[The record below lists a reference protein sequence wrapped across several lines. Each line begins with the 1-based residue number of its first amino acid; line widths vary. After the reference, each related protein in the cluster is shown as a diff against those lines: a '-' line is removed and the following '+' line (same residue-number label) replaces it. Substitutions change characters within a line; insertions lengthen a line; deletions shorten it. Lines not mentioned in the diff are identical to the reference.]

1 MAYIQS
7 FQNKEIGDIFKS
19 YLTVLKKGA
28 WSEIMGFQLEGYRV
42 DPVIILFIKT
52 TYL

>member
-7 FQNKEIGDIFKS
+7 FQKKEIGDIFKS

-28 WSEIMGFQLEGYRV
+28 WSEITGFQLESYQV
-42 DPVIILFIKT
+42 DLVIILF
-52 TYL
+52 